1 MPVLGGAPKKLVEDL
16 STPVT
21 FSPDGRQVTFIRSGF
36 PNTEDSLM
44 IAGIDG
50 SGERKLVTRKPPNYF
65 VAYEGAPA
73 WSPDGKTI
81 VYASYIQGNGNVYQI
96 NVLGVNVADGTEK
109 ALPSSQKWDWIDYVA
124 WLRDGSGLLL
134 NAIELGAQSSQI

>member
-1 MPVLGGAPKKLVEDL
+1 MAYSYPMNKHDKQYSSPIMFSLDSRK
-16 STPVT
+16 VT
-21 FSPDGRQVTFIRSGF
+21 IIRSGI
-36 PNTEDSLM
+36 PNFEDSLI
-44 IAGIDG
+44 IASLDEAK
-50 SGERKLVTRKPPNYF
+50 ERKLVTRKPPDYF
-65 VAYEGAPA
+65 VTYEGAPA

-81 VYASYIQGNGNVYQI
+81 AYASYVQGKGNLYQM

-134 NAIELGAQSSQI
+134 TAV